1 MPGEVTEQVDGAAR
15 CGAGRAC
22 AALAVVAVAGLLP
35 LLPVLVAL
43 GFARGLGASAVAA
56 AAGLA
61 AAIGGGKLAAL
72 AWGLAWRWEAPA
84 SS

>member
-1 MPGEVTEQVDGAAR
+1 MPREVTEQEEGAAR
-15 CGAGRAC
+15 TGAGRAC
-22 AALAVVAVAGLLP
+22 AAFAVVAVACLLP

-43 GFARGLGASAVAA
+43 GLAQGLGGPAAAA

-61 AAIGGGKLAAL
+61 AVIGGGKLAAL